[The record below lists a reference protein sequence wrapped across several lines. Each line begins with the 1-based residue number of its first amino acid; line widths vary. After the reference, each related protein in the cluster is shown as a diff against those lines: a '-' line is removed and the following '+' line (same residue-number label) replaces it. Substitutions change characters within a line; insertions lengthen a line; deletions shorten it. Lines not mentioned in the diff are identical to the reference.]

1 MLMALAAMVLTLF
14 CAMVSTLLDVMVYD
28 VQARRRRYCILT
40 HSGTQS
46 YRLHRELA
54 LNHLRFTVTI
64 VLSRV
69 LDPGHH
75 VVRAA
80 AYARITC
87 DSENRSFAMSA

>member
-1 MLMALAAMVLTLF
+1 VLTALAAMVLMLLA
-14 CAMVSTLLDVMVYD
+14 AMVLTSLDVMAYE
-28 VQARRRRYCILT
+28 VQARRRYCILT

-46 YRLHRELA
+46 YRLHCELA

-69 LDPGHH
+69 LDPSHH

-87 DSENRSFAMSA
+87 DSESRWFAMSA